1 MDSYRYRNQ
10 QRSQD
15 PLERRMGKWIETGR
29 QLVDGVSGM
38 RPGKRKFG
46 KGYQFQRPAIDN
58 VGRWVGEKI
67 DWFLE
72 EEEDWF
78 EPCEN
83 EQTMKKEMEG
93 KSYKKKRP
101 LQAISLRGPRALSAS
116 STNDQNNSKH
126 DWPDQSSFRYDKWQ
140 RSIDQESDQMYD
152 IAENYKTDR
161 SSLRPI
167 PRSSRRRI

>member
-78 EPCEN
+78 EPCQN
-83 EQTMKKEMEG
+83 DQIMQRAMES

-101 LQAISLRGPRALSAS
+101 LEAVSLRGPRALSAS
-116 STNDQNNSKH
+116 SRNDQNNVVQE
-126 DWPDQSSFRYDKWQ
+126 WPDESSFRYDKWE
-140 RSIDQESDQMYD
+140 RSEEQATERLYD
-152 IAENYKTDR
+152 NDENDTNDR
-161 SSLRPI
+161 SLLRPI
-167 PRSSRRRI
+167 PRSSRRRS